1 MRSII
6 YTVKVIGALALCVPG
21 LAMAAELTPDNAP
34 PQKISVATE
43 AVTEPMKTVAMTPD
57 APVSA
62 DPGTAPVVVSAMGS
76 ALSAEQLDGYRGGA
90 DTVSNDMTLSGTV
103 AHNSTINVASGN
115 NILTGAAFANTS
127 GFATA
132 IQNSGS
138 NVLIQNATIVNVQFQ

>member
-6 YTVKVIGALALCVPG
+6 YALKVIGTLAVCVPA
-21 LAMAAELTPDNAP
+21 LSMAAELMPDAAP
-34 PQKISVATE
+34 PQKTV
-43 AVTEPMKTVAMTPD
+43 AVTPA
-57 APVSA
+57 APASTA
-62 DPGTAPVVVSAMGS
+62 PATAPVAIAAMGP
-76 ALSAEQLDGYRGGA
+76 ALSTEQLDGYRGGA
-90 DTVSNDMTLSGTV
+90 DTVLNDMTLSGTV

-115 NILTGAAFANTS
+115 NILTGAAFANTN

>member
-6 YTVKVIGALALCVPG
+6 YAVKVIGTLAVCVPA
-21 LAMAAELTPDNAP
+21 LSMAAELVPDAAP
-34 PQKISVATE
+34 PQKVSATE
-43 AVTEPMKTVAMTPD
+43 AATEPMKTVAVTPA
-57 APVSA
+57 APASTA
-62 DPGTAPVVVSAMGS
+62 PATAPVAIAAMGP
-76 ALSAEQLDGYRGGA
+76 ALSTEQLDGYRGGA
-90 DTVSNDMTLSGTV
+90 DTVLNDMTLSGTV